1 MRDDCAPRLYAF
13 SLSYRTDSSTGG
25 GLFASNVETR
35 YARIFGAQSAKHLA
49 DQNDD
54 IFYEDAKRR
63 YGLWYMNIG
72 YK

>member
-1 MRDDCAPRLYAF
+1 MIVRLDYMHFHFPIGQIVVLAAAFLHQTSKRD
-13 SLSYRTDSSTGG
+13 
-25 GLFASNVETR
+25 
-35 YARIFGAQSAKHLA
+35 ARIFGAQSAKHLA

-72 YK
+72 YKWMV